1 MVYPSAIKNYIRSID
16 SPGELHGSEN
26 TSHYV
31 FSKLINEKK
40 NTVKLVDEI
49 HIKPA
54 ARYQGNHVIGYS
66 HDESSKPVG
75 TC

>member
-1 MVYPSAIKNYIRSID
+1 MR
-16 SPGELHGSEN
+16 
-26 TSHYV
+26 
-31 FSKLINEKK
+31 KK
-40 NTVKLVDEI
+40 YCKTLVDEI

-54 ARYQGNHVIGYS
+54 VRYQGNHVIGYS